1 MLGFSQKTTKDF
13 DWLMMLTVLV
23 VSFFGVIE
31 IYSATQEKPL
41 YAGAWR
47 NQIWGIAVGLVIM
60 GFAMVRDYRIIVGL
74 APYLYAFGILLLFL
88 VLTPWFG
95 HTVNGN
101 QSWLNLGFVK
111 FQPSEFAKLFTLLML
126 VRYLSDMRE
135 RPPSVRT
142 VGIASAIWLAPTLLV
157 FLEHDTGSALSFTSF
172 FVAILFLCG
181 VRWSWIATAACVLV
195 LAVVLAI
202 PSVKASKD
210 YKAQRI
216 LSVYWPEL
224 ANKGIRY
231 QSEQSEIAVGSG
243 GLTGRGI
250 GKGTQG
256 SLGFVPE
263 VHTDFIFAVA
273 GEEAGFAGSLLLMAA
288 YLFIVLRLLQT
299 ARQARDRTG
308 LLLVTGYAALLFYH
322 VVVSVGM
329 VVRLLPIMGIPLP
342 LMSFGRS
349 SILATFFGLGLAM
362 NVRLRRFVN
371 G

>member
-1 MLGFSQKTTKDF
+1 
-13 DWLMMLTVLV
+13 MMITVMVL
-23 VSFFGVIE
+23 SLFGVVE
-31 IYSATQEKPL
+31 IFSATQEKPL

-47 NQIWGIAVGLVIM
+47 NQLWGMAVGLIVM
-60 GFAMVRDYRIIVGL
+60 GVVMARDYRIIVGL
-74 APYLYAFGILLLFL
+74 APYLYAVGIVFLFL

-101 QSWLNLGFVK
+101 QSWFKVGK
-111 FQPSEFAKLFTLLML
+111 IQFQPSEFAKLFTLLML

-142 VGIASAIWLAPTLLV
+142 VGTASAIWLAPTLLV
-157 FLEHDTGSALSFTSF
+157 YMENDTGSALSFTSF
-172 FVAILFLCG
+172 FVAIMFLCG
-181 VRWSWIATAACVLV
+181 VRWTWMATVAAVLV

-216 LSVYWPEL
+216 RCVFWPEL
-224 ANKGIRY
+224 ASDKVCHQNV
-231 QSEQSEIAVGSG
+231 QSEIAVGSG
-243 GLTGRGI
+243 GLTGRGF

-256 SLGFVPE
+256 ALGFVPE

-273 GEEAGFAGSLLLMAA
+273 GEETGFAGSLLLMAA
-288 YLFIVLRLLQT
+288 YLFLLLRLLQT

-329 VVRLLPIMGIPLP
+329 VARLLPIMGIPLP

>member
-1 MLGFSQKTTKDF
+1 
-13 DWLMMLTVLV
+13 MMLTILV
-23 VSFFGVIE
+23 VSLFGVLE

-47 NQIWGIAVGLVIM
+47 NQLWGMAVGLIVM
-60 GFAMVRDYRIIVGL
+60 GLVMARDYRIIVGL
-74 APYLYAFGILLLFL
+74 APYLYALGIVFLFL

-101 QSWLNLGFVK
+101 QSWFKVGRLQ
-111 FQPSEFAKLFTLLML
+111 FQPSEFAKMFTLLML
-126 VRYLSDMRE
+126 VRYLSDVRE

-142 VGIASAIWLAPTLLV
+142 VGTASAIWLAPTLLV
-157 FLEHDTGSALSFTSF
+157 YLENDTGSALSFTSF
-172 FVAILFLCG
+172 FVAVLFLCG
-181 VRWSWIATAACVLV
+181 VRWTWMATVACALL
-195 LAVVLAI
+195 LAVVVAI

-216 LSVYWPEL
+216 RCVFWPEL
-224 ANKGIRY
+224 GNDKVCH
-231 QSEQSEIAVGSG
+231 QNVQSEIAVGSG
-243 GLTGRGI
+243 GLTGRGF

-256 SLGFVPE
+256 ALGFVPE

-273 GEEAGFAGSLLLMAA
+273 GEETGFAGSVLLMAA
-288 YLFIVLRLLQT
+288 YLFLLLRLLQT

-329 VVRLLPIMGIPLP
+329 VARLLPIMGIPLP